1 MLEVI
6 VASYLQIK
14 NANQNVII
22 DDTYKNATFVGKA
35 KRVGGET
42 SNPFKNV
49 SVNPNPN
56 ENYVPW
62 DYRKSIYIEGSAYD
76 LGFTESVLSNDPLL
90 LLFVRC
96 NTSDAFYCTPL
107 TCEKQASGLWRIG
120 TFAYSN
126 VANLTIEI
134 TVYTY
139 SQRIDS
145 KYGKIAYN
153 ANGEKVFDAARGVLT
168 NVGLLY
174 GTVDLSQQIAQ
185 TYLLTMP
192 IDIDVSNLFISMRSS
207 FPLRSSY
214 SINSGGVTF
223 TSSRF
228 FPVMTRV
235 ASNQL
240 KVELVRNN
248 NGGGSNVVAAVGGF
262 SENIIYCTYP
272 FSP

>member
-1 MLEVI
+1 MWEAI

-22 DDTYKNATFVGKA
+22 DDTYKNATFVGKVG
-35 KRVGGET
+35 RIGGET
-42 SNPFKNV
+42 NNPFKNV
-49 SVNPNPN
+49 AGNPNPN

-62 DYRKSIYIEGSAYD
+62 NYRKSIYIEGSAYD
-76 LGFTESVLSNDPLL
+76 LGFTESVLSNNPLL

-96 NTSDAFYCTPL
+96 NTSNAFYCTPL
-107 TCEKQASGLWRIG
+107 TCEKQTSGLWRIG

-126 VANLTIEI
+126 MTNLTIEM

-139 SQRIDS
+139 SPRIDS

-153 ANGEKVFDAARGVLT
+153 ASGEKVFDAARGVLT

-174 GTVDLSQQIAQ
+174 GNVDLGQAIAR

-192 IDIDVSNLFISMRSS
+192 SDIDVSNLFISMRSS
-207 FPLRSSY
+207 FPLRSGY
-214 SINSGGVTF
+214 NINSDGVTF

-240 KVELVRNN
+240 KVELVRDN
-248 NGGGSNVVAAVGGF
+248 NGGGNNAVAAVGGF
-262 SENIIYCTYP
+262 SENVIYCTYP